1 MKFMLLTLIT
11 QLTTSDCKYCA
22 YRARYENH
30 GTDTIIIISNNDFI
44 NHSIYLYDHF
54 NLEAISYNG
63 KSPIISIEDF
73 LFFNTLTDLERW
85 LD

>member
-30 GTDTIIIISNNDFI
+30 STDTIIIISNNDFI

-54 NLEAISYNG
+54 NLDAVSYNS
-63 KSPIISIEDF
+63 KSPIVSIEDF
-73 LFFNTLTDLERW
+73 IFCNSISDIERW